1 MKSSPAWK
9 LARRGKSAK
18 DVLAARIRINV
29 VAIWSARNNPK
40 PTGPAPKTERPTWEI
55 TVLVSVGTT
64 LSRIAMNDRPRN
76 IVPSSPPI
84 HIRVV
89 RAFRHSGGLNAG
101 TPLEMA
107 STPVTAAPPDAN
119 ACRTTNSPIAP
130 VVRATSSGI
139 GRG

>member
-1 MKSSPAWK
+1 M
-9 LARRGKSAK
+9 
-18 DVLAARIRINV
+18 
-29 VAIWSARNNPK
+29 
-40 PTGPAPKTERPTWEI
+40 
-55 TVLVSVGTT
+55 TVFVSVGTT
-64 LSRIAMNDRPRN
+64 FNLVAMNDRPRN
-76 IVPSSPPI
+76 ITPSSPPI

-101 TPLEMA
+101 TPLEIA

-139 GRG
+139 GRGCRLPVSAFITPMPSSVNIITMKK